1 VQIVKVKLNKLYL
14 LVCLTLGLF
23 FTGCQTSDTV
33 LLPMLEV
40 ASNSI
45 HLSKENQC
53 DTLTFRNVGD
63 DVLIWWV
70 FNKPDWAIIADQR
83 GEIPEGDSAFIQIIG
98 DLSIGIG
105 QFSDSIEFRSDGG
118 DAVVNLTMD
127 VDVLIP
133 NNGVYSG
140 TTLEGL
146 RIAYLIDYNRILEFQ
161 GFFYDGEQV
170 RVEHL
175 PVFGEIQYTDT
186 TFTVEGDHDFTLTG
200 IYDGVSSINGSWIL
214 IDGRNIGYSVTREE

>member
-1 VQIVKVKLNKLYL
+1 MKVILNKLYL
-14 LVCLTLGLF
+14 LICLALGLF
-23 FTGCQTSDTV
+23 YAGCQTSDPV
-33 LLPMLEV
+33 PLPMLEV

-53 DTLTFRNVGD
+53 DTLVLRNIGD
-63 DVLIWWV
+63 DVLSWWV
-70 FNKPDWAIIADQR
+70 FNKPDWAIIADLR
-83 GEIPEGDSAFIQIIG
+83 GEIMEDDSAFIPIIG

-105 QFSDSIEFRSDGG
+105 QFRDSIEFRSDGSN
-118 DAVVNLTMD
+118 AVVHLTMD

-133 NNGVYSG
+133 DNAVYSG
-140 TTLEGL
+140 TTMEGL
-146 RIAYLIDYNRILEFQ
+146 RIAYLIEYNRILEFQ

-200 IYDGVSSINGSWIL
+200 IYDGVSSINGSWTL
-214 IDGRNIGYSVTREE
+214 IDGRIIRYSVTREE